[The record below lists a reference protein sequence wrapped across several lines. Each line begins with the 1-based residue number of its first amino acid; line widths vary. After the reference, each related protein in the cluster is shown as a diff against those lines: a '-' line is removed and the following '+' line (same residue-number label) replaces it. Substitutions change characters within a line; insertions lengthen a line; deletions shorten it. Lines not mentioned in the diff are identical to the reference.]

1 MREFGFRVETLA
13 LPAQPSEDDYQFF
26 DWKLDYFEKDEFD
39 PGLPPSPAHLVRASL
54 ALGLPVQQVAARLAA
69 YGITVPEQLPD
80 RVLAV
85 DMKLLSQD
93 GDGLPPW
100 FSYRA
105 SITLPELLTASSHAG
120 VEPAHG
126 AARLSAYGLKVQD
139 GPFPKEI
146 DKPRLR
152 LLSKDFFPRG
162 RRLRPDRP
170 VPRFHL
176 IRASV
181 ELGISPRAAAEWL
194 AECGM
199 TLPPG
204 DIDDA
209 ANPMDL
215 VLMRHRRNGPDVWL
229 DVDEPVPLFHLLW
242 VTGKLRMGLRQVAER
257 LRWLGLEVPDV
268 DESIAAALRRVP
280 WMSAP

>member
-1 MREFGFRVETLA
+1 M
-13 LPAQPSEDDYQFF
+13 
-26 DWKLDYFEKDEFD
+26 
-39 PGLPPSPAHLVRASL
+39 
-54 ALGLPVQQVAARLAA
+54 
-69 YGITVPEQLPD
+69 
-80 RVLAV
+80 
-85 DMKLLSQD
+85 
-93 GDGLPPW
+93 
-100 FSYRA
+100 
-105 SITLPELLTASSHAG
+105 
-120 VEPAHG
+120 
-126 AARLSAYGLKVQD
+126 
-139 GPFPKEI
+139 
-146 DKPRLR
+146 
-152 LLSKDFFPRG
+152 
-162 RRLRPDRP
+162 
-170 VPRFHL
+170 
-176 IRASV
+176 
-181 ELGISPRAAAEWL
+181 